1 MLAASGRPQTD
12 ADHIKAEYIS
22 ITAQLQKHIVFDWWI
37 DSEPESPELLAR
49 QWSLAG
55 QYVAAWLDAHPS
67 QGTAA
72 VKEALTQL
80 DPGQGEPQYQPLD
93 ESAIL
98 IQAPGNIGNV
108 FIVAK
113 NAAHY
118 HVAWS
123 MAQPQEAQGNQAT
136 LLAAWRPA
144 NAKHGGRGPYLAA
157 TASDGSV
164 LPRIGLLPK
173 DGNGHPRFYVD
184 GIYAQSAG
192 GTVGAQISVWF
203 WDGITARPLIAHAYA
218 LMIDQQVGTRVEGD
232 LLKVQQKK
240 FFRTFFSC
248 GMCEERQTN
257 WTVRLTPTGVQDLGE
272 QSLVPELDTVDEL
285 FYRVTHH
292 ERPTALADSH
302 AIKSAED
309 IVEEARAAK
318 SPKDWAEFQSL
329 GMMGTWKTRVGG
341 NATVLCLALDDVGTH
356 LFTLRPVNGK
366 FYITDLTETK
376 QSCEDW
382 SAAAVQ

>member
-1 MLAASGRPQTD
+1 MIPRVRYRALLFLASLATLAASGQPQADT
-12 ADHIKAEYIS
+12 DHIKAEYIS
-22 ITAQLQKHIVFDWWI
+22 ITAQLQKHLVFDWWI
-37 DSEPESPELLAR
+37 DSEPESAELLAR

-80 DPGQGEPQYQPLD
+80 DPGDGEPQYLPLD
-93 ESAIL
+93 ENAIL
-98 IQAPGNIGNV
+98 AQAPGNIGNV

-113 NAAHY
+113 TGGHY

-123 MAQPQEAQGNQAT
+123 TAQPQEAQENQAA
-136 LLAAWRPA
+136 LLAAWRPE

-157 TASDGSV
+157 TGSDGSV

-173 DGNGHPRFYVD
+173 DATGHPRFYVD
-184 GIYAQSAG
+184 GTYAQSAG
-192 GTVGAQISVWF
+192 GTVGAQVSIWL

-248 GMCEERQTN
+248 GACEERQTD
-257 WTVRLTPTGVQDLGE
+257 WTFRLAPSGVKDLGE
-272 QSLVPELDTVDEL
+272 KSLVP
-285 FYRVTHH
+285 
-292 ERPTALADSH
+292 
-302 AIKSAED
+302 
-309 IVEEARAAK
+309 
-318 SPKDWAEFQSL
+318 
-329 GMMGTWKTRVGG
+329 
-341 NATVLCLALDDVGTH
+341 
-356 LFTLRPVNGK
+356 
-366 FYITDLTETK
+366 
-376 QSCEDW
+376 
-382 SAAAVQ
+382 